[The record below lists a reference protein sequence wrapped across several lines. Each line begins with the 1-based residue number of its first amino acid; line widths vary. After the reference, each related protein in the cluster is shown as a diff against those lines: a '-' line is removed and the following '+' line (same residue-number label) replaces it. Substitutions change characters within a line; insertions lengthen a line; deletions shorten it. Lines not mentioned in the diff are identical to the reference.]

1 MATFSLN
8 VTTDDS
14 AELLDIVSK
23 IAGSMPLPVPRMTV
37 ADVAETDG
45 TKMLIPTNVGVSAT
59 PTFAVDGQPTTHG
72 PSIAQLVDGGQ
83 LPPPTPDQVPE
94 RDAHG
99 IKRDDRIHANAADP
113 FKTGGT
119 WKRRKNVPDEQYEE
133 IHLELVREAR
143 AAGLYTGPAIP
154 ELELEARVGPFYW
167 SHPESSGF
175 GVVDT
180 LAQLE
185 ETLAADAC
193 AVEIDEAQ
201 YLKLQAEDS
210 AVTVTIE
217 NHTDAQLVVAQEA
230 EAVTVTAVAPPAPTP
245 VAPPAP
251 AQNLPAAI
259 VEDAA
264 AMVVAQQITGMSAE
278 ATPTYQQAVV
288 ALFNAGGPT
297 APQVAL
303 QAMGLTIATQAS
315 PQQLRDMV
323 TAAEMVTALGITP
336 ADKPTKGPEHTRE
349 ALAALGYVA

>member
-1 MATFSLN
+1 MADFTLT
-8 VTTDDS
+8 VKTDSS
-14 AELLDIVSK
+14 AELLDIVAR
-23 IAGSMPLPVPRMTV
+23 IANSMPLPSGKSALEHGEAVHAEVNKQLQAYAAGAQLPADLEPEIFGV
-37 ADVAETDG
+37 ADVLVPQAPDR
-45 TKMLIPTNVGVSAT
+45 LPVGLGQDT
-59 PTFAVDGQPTTHG
+59 VDLLDTG
-72 PSIAQLVDGGQ
+72 
-83 LPPPTPDQVPE
+83 
-94 RDAHG
+94 RDRHG

-113 FKTGGT
+113 FKADGT

-154 ELELEARVGPFYW
+154 ELELEEQMGPYYW
-167 SHPESSGF
+167 SHPESSSF
-175 GVVDT
+175 GKVDT

-185 ETLAADAC
+185 EMLAADGH
-193 AVEIDEAQ
+193 AVEIDEEQ

-210 AVTVTIE
+210 AVTV
-217 NHTDAQLVVAQEA
+217 A
-230 EAVTVTAVAPPAPTP
+230 EAAPVPAPEASPAPAPVEVAPPAPTP
-245 VAPPAP
+245 DPAPVPPVAPAAP
-251 AQNLPAAI
+251 
-259 VEDAA
+259 
-264 AMVVAQQITGMSAE
+264 GMSAE

-303 QAMGLTIATQAS
+303 QAMGLTIATQAT

-323 TAAEMVTALGITP
+323 TAAEKVTALGIAP

>member
-1 MATFSLN
+1 MADFTLT
-8 VTTDDS
+8 VKTDSS

-23 IAGSMPLPVPRMTV
+23 IAGSMPLPTGKSVQLPEHQHICGRQPLELPNVAGAQVPTPAIAGPDVRIDDAPISGV
-37 ADVAETDG
+37 SGAVAE
-45 TKMLIPTNVGVSAT
+45 AY
-59 PTFAVDGQPTTHG
+59 
-72 PSIAQLVDGGQ
+72 
-83 LPPPTPDQVPE
+83 TPD

-113 FKTGGT
+113 FKADGT

-133 IHLELVREAR
+133 IHLELVREAK

-167 SHPESSGF
+167 SHPESSSF
-175 GVVDT
+175 GKVDT

-193 AVEIDEAQ
+193 AVEIDEEQ

-210 AVTVTIE
+210 AIAVTVE
-217 NHTDAQLVVAQEA
+217 NHTDAQLEVTQEPG
-230 EAVTVTAVAPPAPTP
+230 AVTITAVAPPAPAP
-245 VAPPAP
+245 VPAAP
-251 AQNLPAAI
+251 AAP
-259 VEDAA
+259 
-264 AMVVAQQITGMSAE
+264 GMSAE

-303 QAMGLTIATQAS
+303 QAMGLTIATQAT

-323 TAAEMVTALGITP
+323 TAAEMVTALGIAP
-336 ADKPTKGPEHTRE
+336 ADKPAKGPEHTRE